1 MATRYDKVSD
11 PAIQASLLLAR
22 RGQAYFSRKLNE
34 LPDHE
39 FDRPSLLSG
48 WSRAHVV
55 AHVGYNARS
64 VARLVEWARTG
75 VENPAYTSDSQ
86 RQEEIDFGSTLP
98 VQALRHLSDH
108 AAIHLSV
115 EWRDLEP
122 EAWFNEVT
130 TAQGR
135 VVPATETL
143 WIRTREVWIHAV
155 DLNNGGRFR
164 DFPPEFIDLLLPD
177 LVKVWARK
185 RTDPQAPNIVLV
197 PTDRPLQYG
206 IEHDS
211 REHPRLVVTGPAA
224 DLCQWGTGR
233 GRPATV
239 TLEDGSPAP
248 IAPTWL

>member
-1 MATRYDKVSD
+1 MATRYDKATD
-11 PAIQASLLLAR
+11 PATQASLLLAR

-34 LPDHE
+34 LADAD
-39 FDRPSLLSG
+39 FGVPSLLPG
-48 WSRAHVV
+48 WTRAHVV

-64 VARLVEWARTG
+64 IARLVEWARTG
-75 VENPAYTSDSQ
+75 IENPAYSSDSQ
-86 RQEEIDFGSTLP
+86 RQEEIDFGATLP

-122 EAWFNEVT
+122 EAWQNEVT

-135 VVPATETL
+135 RVPATETL

-164 DFPPEFIDLLLPD
+164 DFPREFIDLLLPD
-177 LVKVWARK
+177 LIKVWTRK
-185 RTDPQAPNIVLV
+185 RKDPTSPTITLV
-197 PTDRPLQYG
+197 PTDRDARYSMESPTPG
-206 IEHDS
+206 T
-211 REHPRLVVTGPAA
+211 PTLVVTGPAA

-233 GRPATV
+233 GRPDTV
-239 TLEDGSPAP
+239 TMEDGTPAP
-248 IAPTWL
+248 VAPMWL